1 MGTGCSIDR
10 IALSYPR
17 VIIDVQV
24 ANCGDDVGVFK
35 PGQGCFISAPWQS
48 LNLARAAARAS
59 TWTSHDA
66 ATGVIFSHLG
76 PAAAKTAAMA
86 TTTLYECDFCGHWF
100 TNSHKWKTL
109 QSYKGVCAHICQ
121 RCTSK
126 WKDENP
132 KTYAGSIWD
141 EAGRQVVKDDIE
153 ITFGRTTKCFEQ
165 GHACSGAPYM
175 KKDDKEKKD
184 DNGEKNDDQDKPLF

>member
-1 MGTGCSIDR
+1 MYKR
-10 IALSYPR
+10 
-17 VIIDVQV
+17 

-35 PGQGCFISAPWQS
+35 PGQGCFISAPGQS

-59 TWTSHDA
+59 TWTSHDP
-66 ATGVIFSHLG
+66 ATGAIWPHLR

-86 TTTLYECDFCGHWF
+86 ATKFYECDFCGHWF

-109 QSYKGVCAHICQ
+109 QSYKGVCAHICK
-121 RCTSK
+121 RCTSN
-126 WKDENP
+126 WKHENP

-165 GHACSGAPYM
+165 GHACSGALYM

>member
-1 MGTGCSIDR
+1 MSKR
-10 IALSYPR
+10 
-17 VIIDVQV
+17 

-35 PGQGCFISAPWQS
+35 PGQGCFTSAQACSRCSFISRSRAAS
-48 LNLARAAARAS
+48 SRAAARAS

-66 ATGVIFSHLG
+66 AIGVICSHLG
-76 PAAAKTAAMA
+76 PAAAAKF
-86 TTTLYECDFCGHWF
+86 YECDFCDQWC
-100 TNSHKWKTL
+100 TKWKTL
-109 QSYKGVCAHICQ
+109 QSYNGVCAHICK

-126 WKDENP
+126 WKHENP
-132 KTYAGSIWD
+132 KTYTGSFWD

-153 ITFGRTTKCFEQ
+153 ITFGETICFEQ
-165 GHACSGAPYM
+165 GDACSGAPYM

>member
-1 MGTGCSIDR
+1 MSKR
-10 IALSYPR
+10 
-17 VIIDVQV
+17 

-35 PGQGCFISAPWQS
+35 PGQGCFISAP
-48 LNLARAAARAS
+48 AARAS

-86 TTTLYECDFCGHWF
+86 KAKFYECDFCGHWF
-100 TNSHKWKTL
+100 SNSHKWKTL
-109 QSYKGVCAHICQ
+109 QSYKGVCAHICK
-121 RCTSK
+121 RCTNK

-132 KTYAGSIWD
+132 KTYTGCVWD

-153 ITFGRTTKCFEQ
+153 ITFGETTCFEQ

>member
-1 MGTGCSIDR
+1 
-10 IALSYPR
+10 
-17 VIIDVQV
+17 
-24 ANCGDDVGVFK
+24 
-35 PGQGCFISAPWQS
+35 
-48 LNLARAAARAS
+48 
-59 TWTSHDA
+59 
-66 ATGVIFSHLG
+66 
-76 PAAAKTAAMA
+76 
-86 TTTLYECDFCGHWF
+86 
-100 TNSHKWKTL
+100 
-109 QSYKGVCAHICQ
+109 VCAHICK
-121 RCTSK
+121 RCTNK

-153 ITFGRTTKCFEQ
+153 ITFGETTCFEQ